1 MKRLRTRFKR
11 GFLRDQSGQSAVVIV
26 VTLFAVMALSAAG
39 VETGHVY
46 YAYRLLQASTN
57 EAALA
62 AGQAM
67 PNIGTSSDSKTA
79 GTAWGNLNAYS
90 SISGAYNATDMLSN
104 ATLSTVSFFC
114 SSTATDLN
122 VFCEENANSSGSV
135 CTGSSMSSWCN
146 AVKVTQTA
154 KVNLWFGGLVGM
166 RSMTLSATAEAAM
179 AGGHP
184 PYNIAVIIDT
194 TNSMTGNA
202 LSNDDCPSGTEIS
215 CAVYGFKQ
223 MLLEMYPCLSTGTC
237 SSASEEADGVAL
249 FVFPAIANTAA
260 NIDKDT
266 VCNTS
271 NPSIDP
277 YTFPVVTTGSGQN
290 LVLPSSGTI
299 AATYEVSSEGSYGFD
314 TYYKSSDGAG
324 SLNGS
329 GTNADPV
336 AVAAGGGTAKSGGTC
351 AGLQAPGG
359 EGTYYAQVIKAA
371 QTALLAQQ
379 SYMMTTYDQPT
390 QNVMI
395 ILSDGNATACNS
407 QANTSG
413 GANGITNCDHGSE
426 LVAENCPQV
435 NSYNSS
441 TKVYTCGS
449 TSVSQ
454 NGVSTTLNCP
464 SGGCTGS
471 PLNGTGSAT
480 TNPLNGV
487 YNSTTCYGY
496 TCAAYPSALGEC
508 GQAVYEAQLAT
519 KAGTTVYTVA
529 MGSPT
534 TADSKDCES
543 DLGGYTL
550 TGLTNGAATW
560 PTGVGNGGQ
569 ASMTAGSPCNAI
581 AAMASSASTFYSDD
595 QGGCKSTVN
604 GTFESMASIFDDVSK
619 HLSTSRL
626 MPAGSP

>member
-11 GFLRDQSGQSAVVIV
+11 RFLRDQSGQSAVVIV
-26 VTLFAVMALSAAG
+26 VALFAVMALSAAG

-67 PNIGTSSDSKTA
+67 PNIGTSSDSKTS

-90 SISGAYNATDMLSN
+90 SISGAYNVTNMLSN
-104 ATLSTVSFFC
+104 DTLSTVSFFN
-114 SSTATDLN
+114 SSTATSLN
-122 VFCEENANSSGSV
+122 VFPEENTNSSGSV
-135 CTGSSMSSWCN
+135 CTGSTSASWCN

-184 PYNIAVIIDT
+184 PYNIAVVIDT
-194 TNSMTGNA
+194 TSSMNGNA
-202 LSNDDCPSGTEIS
+202 LANDDCPSGSEIS

-223 MLLEMYPCLSTGTC
+223 MLLEMYPCLSTGSCT
-237 SSASEEADGVAL
+237 SSSEEADGIAL
-249 FVFPAIANTAA
+249 FVFPAIGNTAA
-260 NIDKDT
+260 NINKDT
-266 VCNTS
+266 VCDTS

-299 AATYEVSSEGSYGFD
+299 AATYEVSGEGSYGFD
-314 TYYKSSDGAG
+314 TYYKSSDAATA
-324 SLNGS
+324 LNG
-329 GTNADPV
+329 TDPV
-336 AVAAGGGTAKSGGTC
+336 AVASGGGTATGHGSC

-371 QTALLAQQ
+371 QTALLNQQ
-379 SYMMTTYDQPT
+379 SYMMTTYSQPT

-413 GANGITNCDHGSE
+413 GANGNTCSDSQI
-426 LVAENCPQV
+426 VAENCPQV
-435 NSYNSS
+435 NSAIVSGH
-441 TKVYTCGS
+441 TVVTCGS
-449 TSVSQ
+449 TTISQ
-454 NGVSTTLNCP
+454 NGGSATLNCP
-464 SGGCTGS
+464 AGGCSGT
-471 PLNGTGSAT
+471 PLNGTGNTT
-480 TNPLNGV
+480 TNPESGTGT
-487 YNSTTCYGY
+487 SPTCHGY

-519 KAGTTVYTVA
+519 AAGTAVYTVA

-534 TADSKDCES
+534 SAGSGNCGTDQPTGS
-543 DLGGYTL
+543 YTL
-550 TGLTNGAATW
+550 TGLTKGATTW
-560 PTGVGNGGQ
+560 PSGAGNGGQ
-569 ASMTAGSPCNAI
+569 AGVTGGSPCNAI
-581 AAMASSASTFYSDD
+581 SAMASGASYFYSDD

-604 GTFESMASIFDDVSK
+604 GTFESMASIFSDVSK
-619 HLSTSRL
+619 HFQTSRL
-626 MPAGSP
+626 MPAGAP

>member
-11 GFLRDQSGQSAVVIV
+11 RFLRDQSGQSAVVIV

-67 PNIGTSSDSKTA
+67 PNIGTSSDSITS
-79 GTAWGNLNAYS
+79 GSAWGNLNAYS
-90 SISGAYNATDMLSN
+90 SISGAYNATSMLSN
-104 ATLSTVSFFC
+104 AQLSTVTFFC

-122 VFCEENANSSGSV
+122 VFCEENTNSSGSV
-135 CTGSSMSSWCN
+135 CTGSSISSWCN

-154 KVNLWFGGLVGM
+154 KVNLWFGGLLGM
-166 RSMTLSATAEAAM
+166 RSMTLSATSEAAM

-194 TNSMTGNA
+194 TASMTGAA
-202 LSNDDCPSGTEIS
+202 LSNDNCPSGSDTEIG

-237 SSASEEADGVAL
+237 SSTSEEADGVAL
-249 FVFPAIANTAA
+249 FVFPAVGNTAA

-266 VCNTS
+266 VCDTS

-277 YTFPVVTTGSGQN
+277 YTFPVVTSGSGQN

-299 AATYEVSSEGSYGFD
+299 AATYELSVEGSYGFD
-314 TYYKSSDGAG
+314 TYYKWSDGAT

-329 GTNADPV
+329 DPV
-336 AVAAGGGTAKSGGTC
+336 AVAAGGGTATGHGSC

-359 EGTYYAQVIKAA
+359 EGTYYAQVIQAA

-379 SYMMTTYDQPT
+379 SYMLTTYSQPT

-413 GANGITNCDHGSE
+413 GAHGITCGNSE
-426 LVAENCPQV
+426 LVAENCPR
-435 NSYNSS
+435 
-441 TKVYTCGS
+441 
-449 TSVSQ
+449 
-454 NGVSTTLNCP
+454 
-464 SGGCTGS
+464 S
-471 PLNGTGSAT
+471 PHRFRYDG
-480 TNPLNGV
+480 
-487 YNSTTCYGY
+487 
-496 TCAAYPSALGEC
+496 
-508 GQAVYEAQLAT
+508 
-519 KAGTTVYTVA
+519 
-529 MGSPT
+529 
-534 TADSKDCES
+534 
-543 DLGGYTL
+543 
-550 TGLTNGAATW
+550 
-560 PTGVGNGGQ
+560 
-569 ASMTAGSPCNAI
+569 I
-581 AAMASSASTFYSDD
+581 
-595 QGGCKSTVN
+595 
-604 GTFESMASIFDDVSK
+604 
-619 HLSTSRL
+619 HLRFHHCR
-626 MPAGSP
+626 